1 MNSVRHPLWF
11 LASATAPLAV
21 LGWLFYL
28 KFGLVAVDLP
38 PESLQAWHI
47 ALGVLGGLVGT
58 SVVVAFAF
66 LLLKRPLPA
75 LVGAWAAV
83 SGIAALAAMGWWSHL
98 LVPWS
103 IPRWV
108 FTEWDIERLGL
119 TFVMPSI
126 VWGLYQVA
134 SSRAQG
140 RTKEQARYA
149 MVVEVSGVFGIPV
162 GLFVLFAGIAPLVS
176 LRPSF
181 PLHTAMAIGFVV
193 LTATFSYVIVA
204 LIRRLAQRPVRPGS
218 LEDWLIRTVVML
230 VAPISGLFL
239 NRGFE
244 FVFGHFQHP
253 LWFVLAALG
262 GIAFVLPLGGPSW
275 LKVAH
280 FALRC
285 ALAPFY
291 AYFFLVFMPFLPLS
305 LLALLALGF
314 GLLMLAP
321 LMAGVFVVKNLQAD
335 WIALREG
342 AIRHW
347 VPWIG
352 LACVAILPV
361 CVVGDALG
369 KRQQFRMVMD
379 YAYDAPGHPMDL
391 EGLDVES
398 FASGLDLMEA
408 KWGRGR
414 GPFGSTSMEQP
425 YLSDFRD
432 WAIFDNLVLSDSRMS
447 QLKNLFGNDRQAID
461 SSKSVIA
468 IPVPRAAI
476 ASFDSAR
483 SESGSVR
490 LDNSTRR
497 VAGIG
502 QTWLDLKLVRPRQ
515 IPDTQNTWM
524 SARPREYEA
533 RLGLPRDVFVAG
545 YTLDV
550 GDSVHQGV
558 LAERRT
564 ATWIYNQITS
574 TNRDPGLLRYVEGST
589 DLELRVFPFASGEK
603 RRTSIKFLHER
614 PVKIWIGKTQVEL
627 GGEDRSRIR
636 EFPGLGMVVPEPA
649 LAGLPRRIPPVRY
662 HFVLDASGEAKE
674 GSSAL
679 AASLE
684 GFIKRTGLTESSYR
698 IHAMNVRGMTFPAGS
713 DWSKL
718 YRTGRFEGGYFFERA
733 LKHLLVDNFRRGSDT
748 VPVVVAVTDRAKFV
762 FLKNDLDQFAVAS
775 PGVGA
780 FYRLAKTGSL
790 VQRGFGADRADT
802 PVQRVWID
810 SVGVLKDGKART
822 HLVDLHGGSVL
833 LPFADTGDVP
843 SSDAKIT
850 PWEHA
855 AAIALK
861 EARLALL
868 CERGDATWKEILK
881 EAFAH
886 GILSRSTAYLAM
898 ETATQEN
905 MLRAKQQE
913 VLRGDRNMDIDRQET
928 PQTRMSEPGV
938 WLLIPV
944 VGLIWFQRRRRLG
957 MSRN

>member
-1 MNSVRHPLWF
+1 MNTVRHPLWF
-11 LASATAPLAV
+11 FASATAPLAA
-21 LGWLFYL
+21 LGWFYSL
-28 KFGLVAVDLP
+28 KFRLVAADLA
-38 PESLQAWHI
+38 PESLLAWHI
-47 ALGVLGGLVGT
+47 ALGVLAGLLGVGVVVGLV
-58 SVVVAFAF
+58 F

-75 LVGAWAAV
+75 WVGAWTAV

-98 LVPWS
+98 LAPWS
-103 IPRWV
+103 VPRWV

-119 TFVMPSI
+119 TFAMPSI

-134 SSRAQG
+134 SSRAEG
-140 RTKEQARYA
+140 RTEWESRHA
-149 MVVEVSGVFGIPV
+149 MVVEVAGVFGIPV
-162 GLFVLFAGIAPLVS
+162 GLFVLFAAIAPLVS
-176 LRPSF
+176 LAPSF
-181 PLHTAMAIGFVV
+181 PLYTVMAIGFVA
-193 LTATFSYVIVA
+193 LTSVFSYVIVA
-204 LIRRLAQRPVRPGS
+204 LIRRLGQRPVRPGS
-218 LEDWLIRTVVML
+218 LEDWLIRIGVML

-262 GIAFVLPLGGPSW
+262 GIAFVLPLGGPAW

-342 AIRHW
+342 ATRHW

-352 LACVAILPV
+352 LACVAILPA

-432 WAIFDNLVLSDSRMS
+432 WAIFDNLVLSDNRMG
-447 QLKNLFGNDRQAID
+447 QLKELFGNDRQAID
-461 SSKSVIA
+461 SSKSVRA
-468 IPVPRAAI
+468 IPVPRMAN

-483 SESGSVR
+483 RKAGDDG
-490 LDNSTRR
+490 LDSAIRR

-502 QTWLDLKLVRPRQ
+502 QTWLDLRLDRSRQ
-515 IPDTQNTWM
+515 ISDTLVTRRFGFQG
-524 SARPREYEA
+524 EYES
-533 RLGLPRDVFVAG
+533 RIKLPRDVFVDD

-564 ATWIYNQITS
+564 ATWIYNQITT
-574 TNRDPGLLRYVEGST
+574 TNRDPGLLRYVEGSP
-589 DLELRVFPFASGEK
+589 DLELRVFPFINGQK

-614 PVKIWIGKTQVEL
+614 PVKIWIGGTEVEL

-649 LAGLPRRIPPVRY
+649 LARLPRRQPTVRY
-662 HFVLDASGEAKE
+662 HFVLDASEKAKV
-674 GSSAL
+674 GSASL

-684 GFIKRTGLTESSYR
+684 VFLKRSGMTDASYR
-698 IHAMNVRGMTFPAGS
+698 IHAMNVRGTSLPAGS
-713 DWSKL
+713 DWSKTYL
-718 YRTGRFEGGYFFERA
+718 AGRFEGGYFFERA
-733 LKHLLVDNFRRGSDT
+733 LKYLLMDNFRRESDT
-748 VPVVVAVTDRAKFV
+748 VPVVVAVTDQTQFV
-762 FLKNDLDQFAVAS
+762 FLKNDLDQFGVAS
-775 PGVGA
+775 PGLQA
-780 FYRLAKTGSL
+780 YFRL
-790 VQRGFGADRADT
+790 DRAGALTRRDFASDSREQAAERIF
-802 PVQRVWID
+802 VD
-810 SVGVLKDGKART
+810 SVGVLKDGKGRT
-822 HLVDLHGGSVL
+822 HLVSLHAGSVL

-843 SSDAKIT
+843 SADAKIT

-928 PQTRMSEPGV
+928 QQTRMSEPGF

-944 VGLIWFQRRRRLG
+944 LGLIWFQRPRLG

>member
-1 MNSVRHPLWF
+1 MNTVRHPLWF
-11 LASATAPLAV
+11 FASATAPLAA
-21 LGWLFYL
+21 LGWFYSL
-28 KFGLVAVDLP
+28 KFRLVAADLA
-38 PESLQAWHI
+38 PESLLAWHI
-47 ALGVLGGLVGT
+47 ALGVLAGLLGVG
-58 SVVVAFAF
+58 VVVGQVF

-75 LVGAWAAV
+75 WVGAWTAV

-98 LVPWS
+98 LAPWS
-103 IPRWV
+103 VPRWV

-119 TFVMPSI
+119 TFAMPSI

-134 SSRAQG
+134 SSRAEG
-140 RTKEQARYA
+140 RTEWESRHA
-149 MVVEVSGVFGIPV
+149 MVVEVAGVFGIPV
-162 GLFVLFAGIAPLVS
+162 GLFVLFAAIAPLVS
-176 LRPSF
+176 LAPSF
-181 PLHTAMAIGFVV
+181 PLYTVMAIGFVA
-193 LTATFSYVIVA
+193 LTSVFSYVIVA
-204 LIRRLAQRPVRPGS
+204 LIRRLGQRPVRPGS
-218 LEDWLIRTVVML
+218 LEDWLIRIGVML

-262 GIAFVLPLGGPSW
+262 GIAFVLPLGGPAW

-342 AIRHW
+342 ATRHW

-352 LACVAILPV
+352 LACVAILPA

-432 WAIFDNLVLSDSRMS
+432 WAIFDNLVLSDNRMG
-447 QLKNLFGNDRQAID
+447 QLKELFGNDRQAID
-461 SSKSVIA
+461 SSKSVRA
-468 IPVPRAAI
+468 IPVPRLANP
-476 ASFDSAR
+476 SFDSAR
-483 SESGSVR
+483 SESGNVR
-490 LDNSTRR
+490 LDSSIRR

-515 IPDTQNTWM
+515 IPDTQGSWNV
-524 SARPREYEA
+524 SRSREYEA
-533 RLGLPRDVFVAG
+533 KLGVPRDVFVDD

-564 ATWIYNQITS
+564 ATWVYNQITS

-603 RRTSIKFLHER
+603 RRTSIRFLHER
-614 PVKIWIGKTQVEL
+614 PVKIWIGRTQVEL

-649 LAGLPRRIPPVRY
+649 LSSLPRRQPTVRY
-662 HFVLDASGEAKE
+662 HFVLDASGAAKQA
-674 GSSAL
+674 SASL

-684 GFIKRTGLTESSYR
+684 VFLKRSGMTDASYR
-698 IHAMNVRGMTFPAGS
+698 IHTMNVRGTSLPAGS
-713 DWSKL
+713 DWSKIYL
-718 YRTGRFEGGYFFERA
+718 AGRFEGGYFFERA

-748 VPVVVAVTDRAKFV
+748 IPVVVAVTDQTQFV
-762 FLKNDLDQFAVAS
+762 FLKNDLDQFGVAS
-775 PGVGA
+775 PGLQAFFRLDRTGA
-780 FYRLAKTGSL
+780 LTRRDFASDSREQVAERIF
-790 VQRGFGADRADT
+790 V
-802 PVQRVWID
+802 D
-810 SVGVLKDGKART
+810 SVGVLKDGKGRT
-822 HLVDLHGGSVL
+822 HLVSLHAGSVL

-843 SSDAKIT
+843 SADAKIT

-928 PQTRMSEPGV
+928 QQTRMSEPGLWILV
-938 WLLIPV
+938 PV
-944 VGLIWFQRRRRLG
+944 LGLIWFQRRRRNRLAR
-957 MSRN
+957 S